1 MFHFVSHKAET
12 LTPELEKQITDSKA
26 WAHIVP
32 AGNTKPATN
41 AGAFVL
47 QSYTEL
53 NTKVNIL
60 GHTVSELEAE
70 LKKEKQK
77 REESDLILAN
87 QISQIN
93 NLMKEKNIITRNKER
108 IDHAHTLLYY
118 CQVCFERQR
127 NMRLVPCG
135 HMATCEECTEQ
146 IMSINGL
153 CPLCRA
159 AVIKTEHTFVS

>member
-1 MFHFVSHKAET
+1 MFHFVSHEAET
-12 LTPELEKQITDSKA
+12 LTPELEKQITDSNA

-32 AGNTKPATN
+32 AGNIKPATN

-60 GHTVSELEAE
+60 ETE

-77 REESDLILAN
+77 REEFDLILAN

-93 NLMKEKNIITRNKER
+93 NLLKEKTYLHETKNE
-108 IDHAHTLLYY
+108 
-118 CQVCFERQR
+118 
-127 NMRLVPCG
+127 
-135 HMATCEECTEQ
+135 
-146 IMSINGL
+146 
-153 CPLCRA
+153 
-159 AVIKTEHTFVS
+159 

>member
-1 MFHFVSHKAET
+1 MVYFVSHEAET
-12 LTPELEKQITDSKA
+12 LTPELEKIITDSEA
-26 WAHIVP
+26 WAYVVP
-32 AGNTKPATN
+32 AGNIKPATN
-41 AGAFVL
+41 IGAFVRH
-47 QSYTEL
+47 SYTEL

-60 GHTVSELEAE
+60 GHTVSELETE

-77 REESDLILAN
+77 REESDLVLAN

-93 NLMKEKNIITRNKER
+93 NILKEKDILTRDKER
-108 IDHAHTLLYY
+108 INQAHTLLYY

-153 CPLCRA
+153 CPLCRT
-159 AVIKTEHTFVS
+159 AVIRTEHTFVS

>member
-1 MFHFVSHKAET
+1 MFHFVSHEAET
-12 LTPELEKQITDSKA
+12 LTPELEKQITDSNA
-26 WAHIVP
+26 WAHVVP
-32 AGNTKPATN
+32 AGNIKPATN

-47 QSYTEL
+47 QSYTAL
-53 NTKVNIL
+53 STRVNIL
-60 GHTVSELEAE
+60 ETE

-77 REESDLILAN
+77 RAESDLILAN
-87 QISQIN
+87 QVSQIN
-93 NLMKEKNIITRNKER
+93 NLLKEKNIITQDNER
-108 IDHAHTLLYY
+108 INQAHTLLYY

-127 NMRLVPCG
+127 SMRLVPCG

-159 AVIKTEHTFVS
+159 AVTRTEHTFVS

>member
-1 MFHFVSHKAET
+1 M
-12 LTPELEKQITDSKA
+12 EKQINSDTSCPSDSNA

-32 AGNTKPATN
+32 AGNIKPATN

-60 GHTVSELEAE
+60 ETEI
-70 LKKEKQK
+70 KKEKQK

-93 NLMKEKNIITRNKER
+93 NLLKEKDIITRDNER
-108 IDHAHTLLYY
+108 IDHAHTTRTHCVRVLYH
-118 CQVCFERQR
+118 CQVCFERQH

-146 IMSINGL
+146 IMNINGK
-153 CPLCRA
+153 CPLCRT
-159 AVIKTEHTFVS
+159 AVTKTEHTFVS

>member
-1 MFHFVSHKAET
+1 MLCFVSHEAET
-12 LTPELEKQITDSKA
+12 LTPELEKQITDSNA
-26 WAHIVP
+26 WAHVVP
-32 AGNTKPATN
+32 AGNIKPATN

-60 GHTVSELEAE
+60 ETE

-93 NLMKEKNIITRNKER
+93 NLLKEKDIITRDNER

-146 IMSINGL
+146 IISINGL
-153 CPLCRA
+153 CPLCIT
-159 AVIKTEHTFVS
+159 AVIRTEHTFVS